1 MMETYRVNSVDEA
14 DAAVGTVEKPSDEV
28 NAEELLADIGK
39 TEGEHIC
46 FVCTGN
52 TCRSPMAAALLNHM
66 GKPYNITAESAGISP
81 IPGDGIAENSV
92 KALKAAG
99 IEPCEGNRYDLHT
112 ARLMDEETM
121 KRASR
126 VVCMTEGHLF
136 ALITAFPQYI
146 EKLCVMPK
154 PVSDPFGGSEER
166 YRACLEEIK
175 SGITEL
181 FHLDN

>member
-1 MMETYRVNSVDEA
+1 
-14 DAAVGTVEKPSDEV
+14 
-28 NAEELLADIGK
+28 
-39 TEGEHIC
+39 
-46 FVCTGN
+46 
-52 TCRSPMAAALLNHM
+52 M

-81 IPGDGIAENSV
+81 IPGDVIADNSV

-112 ARLMDEETM
+112 ARLIDEETL

-126 VVCMTEGHLF
+126 VVCMTESHLF

-146 EKLCVMPK
+146 EKLTVMPK
-154 PVSDPFGGSEER
+154 SVSDPFGGSEER
-166 YRACLEEIK
+166 YRVCLEEIK